1 MSWEN
6 LDWSSGKC
14 QNFRDQS
21 WKWSPKLWNMSFW
34 VRNWA
39 SRHTFKSYTQYWD
52 SHQWLKTLTRCFR
65 PAKKSSFDYVWKS
78 GSAGGSCTVSI
89 VLPKVIRGWPF
100 GTMAARGLR
109 DESWGVRSG
118 FGKFTTLI
126 NRGFR
131 WTTLIREFAL
141 RLILFTVVLV
151 TFLPRIS
158 AGLCFALRSIL
169 SWTPKCGW
177 ALTLVRFCRRWT

>member
-1 MSWEN
+1 
-6 LDWSSGKC
+6 
-14 QNFRDQS
+14 
-21 WKWSPKLWNMSFW
+21 MSFW

-52 SHQWLKTLTRCFR
+52 YHQWLKTQTRCFR

-78 GSAGGSCTVSI
+78 GSAGGSCTVFI
-89 VLPKVIRGWPF
+89 ALLKVIQEWIF
-100 GTMAARGLR
+100 GMMAARGLR
-109 DESWGVRSG
+109 DETWGVRSG

-131 WTTLIREFAL
+131 WITLTPEFSL

-158 AGLCFALRSIL
+158 TGLCFALRWIL
-169 SWTPKCGW
+169 SWTPKSGW
-177 ALTLVRFCRRWT
+177 ALTRLPFSRPST